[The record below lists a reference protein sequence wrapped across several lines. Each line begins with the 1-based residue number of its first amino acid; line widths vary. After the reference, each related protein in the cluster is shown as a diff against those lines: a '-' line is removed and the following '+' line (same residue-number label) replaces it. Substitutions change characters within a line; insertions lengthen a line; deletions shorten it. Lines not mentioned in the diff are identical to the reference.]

1 VKIRTR
7 LTAAAVTA
15 TTSIGLALSGA
26 AVLAPA
32 QASQAKDPVLTET
45 DYGFQATAYGTRVQS
60 DVAALDSTRLPFS
73 YLSCTR
79 LAGRK
84 DARSLAS
91 VQLPANDPY
100 VDVETVD
107 SKTRSYRDKGNGID
121 AAITGITQIGK
132 VKLGNSSTPRL
143 TINDL
148 KTQSTAWAT
157 NAGDLK
163 TSNQISSGGIS
174 IDGVSGPGTGTPL
187 DDLIDAAN
195 GGINDVIA
203 ALAANGNKIEIP
215 GLGMVSLGFDRQVT
229 KKYWAAASSFVLRV
243 QLYGPDQVSGGG
255 DDSLVG
261 IGRSWARINKDLP
274 AGVMGGFGYGANAE
288 LLDGI
293 VKEGRLGEQ
302 PLRCRGTDGKVRVGP
317 VAGID
322 LGGAGQIQASGLQGR
337 AFGVQH
343 DSGKANAW
351 TEGSV
356 ADVNLG
362 GGSLEIKGIVGR
374 ANVAQNKSG
383 QITERSIK
391 GSSIGE
397 IIVNG
402 ESQGSFDPATA
413 GQIPPLEV
421 PGVAKIEFFKKQK
434 TNRGMKVSA
443 VVITLADGSPGVSV
457 IRLGNA
463 AVHVKRY

>member
-1 VKIRTR
+1 MKIRKR
-7 LTAAAVTA
+7 VTA
-15 TTSIGLALSGA
+15 SAVAAITSVGIALSGVGLVSPAEA
-26 AVLAPA
+26 A
-32 QASQAKDPVLTET
+32 QQKGPVLTET

-84 DARSLAS
+84 DSRSLAS

-100 VDVETVD
+100 IDVQTVD
-107 SKTRSYRDKGNGID
+107 SHTRSYRDKAHGVD
-121 AAITGITQIGK
+121 AAITGITNIGK
-132 VKLGNSSTPRL
+132 VKLGNSSTPQL
-143 TINDL
+143 TINNL
-148 KTQSTAWAT
+148 RTQSIAWAT
-157 NAGDLK
+157 NRGKLK
-163 TSNQISSGGIS
+163 TSNEISSGNIS
-174 IDGVSGPGTGTPL
+174 LANLPSDVPPEL
-187 DDLIDAAN
+187 QALIDAAN
-195 GGINDVIA
+195 GGINDVLQ
-203 ALAANGNKIEIP
+203 ALEDNGGAIEIP

-229 KKYWAAASSFVLRV
+229 KKNWAAASSFVLRV
-243 QLYGPDQVSGGG
+243 NLYGPDGVQGGG

-261 IGRSWARINKDLP
+261 IGRSWARINRDLP
-274 AGVMGGFGYGANAE
+274 AGVMGGFGFGANAQ
-288 LLDGI
+288 LLDGV

-322 LGGAGQIQASGLQGR
+322 LGGAGQIQTSGLQGR

-343 DSGKANAW
+343 DSGRARAW

-374 ANVAQNKSG
+374 ANVKQNKAG
-383 QITERSIK
+383 KIVKRNIK
-391 GSSIGE
+391 GSTIGE

-421 PGVAKIEFFKKQK
+421 PGVAKIEFFKKQRTK
-434 TNRGMKVSA
+434 RGMRVSA
-443 VVITLADGSPGVSV
+443 VVITLADGSPGLSV

-463 AVHVKRY
+463 QLHIKRY